1 VLGIPLFTSKV
12 KATHNS
18 PSLDKLDP
26 KKGYVKGNIKIIS
39 QKANWLK
46 SNSNSE
52 ELNKVLLYMKENG
65 V

>member
-1 VLGIPLFTSKV
+1 MSGVRNSLTSKV

-39 QKANWLK
+39 QKAN
-46 SNSNSE
+46 
-52 ELNKVLLYMKENG
+52 
-65 V
+65 